1 MLSADAGARRLIRM
15 RNRPVQ
21 FFAGAD
27 IPRKCA
33 VLKGRRSSGWSAWLA
48 LLLCGAV
55 AGRVFAQADG
65 TLRWASKLASTR
77 GYVYSSPAV
86 GADGTIF
93 VGVEVDST
101 PQDGML
107 QAVNGKDGSIK
118 WTFRTRQWVDSAP
131 AIGADGT
138 VYFGCWNGNLYA
150 VNGADGREKWKL
162 SVGAIVISSPAIGP
176 DGTIYI
182 GSDDY
187 GLHAV
192 GKDGIER
199 WRFLARNAIE
209 SSPAVAADGT
219 IYFGSNDRSIY
230 AINPDGSK
238 KWQVETLSTVASSP
252 AIDVDGTIY
261 VGSYDGFL
269 YALAPEDG
277 AIKWKFKTGGQV
289 QASPAIGPERTIY
302 FGSFDKNF
310 YALNPNGS
318 MKWSVGVG
326 GAIFSSAAVR
336 SDGTI
341 IFGSD
346 DGRVRA
352 VFPETGLIKWA
363 YNTGD
368 LIESSPVVAADGTV
382 YVGSIDGKLYSFN
395 GSGASASAHSRW
407 PMFRRDAG
415 RAGQV
420 PAPADGGRLVN
431 LATRA
436 QAGNGVPLIAGLVTK
451 GAGTKNYLIR
461 AIGPTL
467 EQLGVS
473 NPLRD
478 PTLVVKPLGSADVLS
493 ANDDWGSGNN
503 VAQIMTTAAA
513 VGAFALP
520 VGSKDAVV
528 LGALPAGV
536 YTASLEAPGGDSG
549 VALIE
554 AYDASL
560 SVQGARLVNLSA
572 RAQVGTGDKILI
584 PGLVIGGSDPVRVLV
599 RAVGPGLSGFGV
611 TGALARPSMTVFA
624 GPTQRLTN
632 TGWSA
637 GVQKA
642 DIAAAAA
649 SVGAFPLVEGSAD
662 CAALLSLTSGSYT
675 IQVSGVGNTTG
686 EALVE
691 VYLVP

>member
-1 MLSADAGARRLIRM
+1 MARADPPGNCVRL
-15 RNRPVQ
+15 PV
-21 FFAGAD
+21 
-27 IPRKCA
+27 
-33 VLKGRRSSGWSAWLA
+33 RRSLGWPTWLT
-48 LLLCGAV
+48 LLLCGAI
-55 AGRVFAQADG
+55 AGRVLAQADG
-65 TLRWASKLASTR
+65 SLRWASKMASTR

-93 VGVEVDST
+93 VGVEIDST
-101 PQDGML
+101 PQDGLL

-150 VNGADGREKWKL
+150 VNGATGLEKWKL
-162 SVGAIVISSPAIGP
+162 SVGAIVISSPAVGP
-176 DGTIYI
+176 DGTLYI
-182 GSDDY
+182 GSDDH

-192 GKDGIER
+192 SKDGVER
-199 WRFLARNAIE
+199 WKFLARNSIE

-219 IYFGSNDRSIY
+219 IYFGSNDRCIY

-289 QASPAIGPERTIY
+289 QASPAIGPDRTIY

-310 YALNPNGS
+310 YAVNPNGT
-318 MKWSVGVG
+318 MKWSVSVG

-341 IFGSD
+341 IFGAD

-363 YNTGD
+363 YDTGD
-368 LIESSPVVAADGTV
+368 LIESSPVVGPDGAV
-382 YVGSIDGKLYSFN
+382 YVGSIDGKLYAFN
-395 GSGASASAHSRW
+395 GSGAPASAQSRW
-407 PMFRRDAG
+407 PMFRRDAV
-415 RAGQV
+415 RSGQV
-420 PAPADGGRLVN
+420 PAPADGGLLVN

-436 QAGNGVPLIAGLVTK
+436 QAGNGVPLIAGFVTK
-451 GAGTKNYLIR
+451 GEGTKHYLVR

-467 EQLGVS
+467 EPLGVAH
-473 NPLRD
+473 PLRD
-478 PTLVVKPLGSADVLS
+478 PTLVVQPLGSADVLL

-513 VGAFALP
+513 VGAFVLP
-520 VGSKDAVV
+520 AGSKDAVV
-528 LGALPAGV
+528 LGPFPGGA
-536 YTASLEAPGGDSG
+536 YTASLGGSGSDSG
-549 VALIE
+549 VALLE
-554 AYDASL
+554 VYDAAVTVPGS
-560 SVQGARLVNLSA
+560 RLVNLSA
-572 RAQVGTGDKILI
+572 RAQVGTGDKMLI

-599 RAVGPGLSGFGV
+599 RVVGPGLAGFGV
-611 TGALARPSMTVFA
+611 TGALARPSMTVFSGQA
-624 GPTQRLTN
+624 QRLTN
-632 TGWSA
+632 TGWWA

-642 DIAAAAA
+642 DIAAAAG

-662 CAALLSLTSGSYT
+662 CAALLTLSSGAYT

-691 VYLVP
+691 VYVVP

>member
-1 MLSADAGARRLIRM
+1 MRTDPLRVFSGAGRPG
-15 RNRPVQ
+15 NRGV
-21 FFAGAD
+21 
-27 IPRKCA
+27 
-33 VLKGRRSSGWSAWLA
+33 VKGRRSSGWPAWWA
-48 LLLCGAV
+48 LLVCSAV
-55 AGRVFAQADG
+55 VGRVFAQADG
-65 TLRWASKLASTR
+65 SLRWASKLASTR
-77 GYVYSSPAV
+77 GYVYSSPAI

-107 QAVNGKDGSIK
+107 QAVNGRDGSIK

-162 SVGAIVISSPAIGP
+162 SVGAIVVSSPAIGP

-182 GSDDY
+182 GSDDF

-192 GKDGIER
+192 SKDGVER
-199 WRFLARNAIE
+199 WKFLARNSIE

-269 YALAPEDG
+269 YALAPADG
-277 AIKWKFKTGGQV
+277 AIKWKFQTGGQV
-289 QASPAIGPERTIY
+289 QASPAIGPDRTLY

-310 YALNPNGS
+310 YAVHPDGR
-318 MKWSVGVG
+318 MKWSIGVG

-352 VFPETGLIKWA
+352 VFPESGLIKWA
-363 YNTGD
+363 YDTGD

-382 YVGSIDGKLYSFN
+382 YVGSIDGKLYSFH
-395 GSGASASAHSRW
+395 GSGAAASAQSGW
-407 PMFRRDAG
+407 PMFRRDAM

-420 PAPADGGRLVN
+420 PVPADGGRLIN

-436 QAGNGVPLIAGLVTK
+436 QARNDVPLIAGLVTK

-461 AIGPTL
+461 GIGPTL
-467 EQLGVS
+467 EQLGVAT
-473 NPLRD
+473 PLRD
-478 PTLVVKPLGSADVLS
+478 PALVVKLLGSAEVLL
-493 ANDDWGSGNN
+493 ANGDWGSGSNA
-503 VAQIMTTAAA
+503 AQIMTTAAA

-520 VGSKDAVV
+520 VESKDAVV
-528 LGALPAGV
+528 LGALPAGA
-536 YTASLEAPGGDSG
+536 YTAALAGPAGDAG

-554 AYDASL
+554 AYDASV
-560 SVQGARLVNLSA
+560 SVQGARLVNLST

-599 RAVGPGLSGFGV
+599 RAVGPGLAGFGV

-624 GPTQRLTN
+624 GPTQRLAN
-632 TGWSA
+632 IGWSA
-637 GVQKA
+637 SVQKA

-649 SVGAFPLVEGSAD
+649 AVGAFPLLEGSAD
-662 CAALLSLTSGSYT
+662 CAALLTLASGSYT

-691 VYLVP
+691 VYVLP